1 MKNLRLHAAM
11 LCLVAVLLA
20 TALLLAGCPAE
31 TPAGGTSSTVTT
43 ADNKPGSTA
52 TTTGSSQSSKL
63 TYTVT
68 VLDADGNPIAGVEVQ
83 ICDGD
88 RCLLPNVT
96 GEDGTVSFKTTSGNF
111 KAQIKDAPEGYT
123 YEAEYPFP
131 AGETSLTITLTA
143 A

>member
-31 TPAGGTSSTVTT
+31 TPAGGTSSTV
-43 ADNKPGSTA
+43 